1 MQILETMTV
10 RAIQGYL
17 IFILAAIAIRPCDAF
32 QVQGNQRR
40 ARLFSNTRCSSASID
55 VDDAGPNGFDT
66 VVSSRY
72 ACTRFHRHDGTT
84 SDPEDLMASLSN
96 SDVVESSKECLDV
109 SRRSPS
115 GFNAQPY
122 KLLMIHSQSKKEAL
136 AKYCIG
142 RNSDRVRDSD
152 CTVVFLSDKE
162 CLRSYKQFSQFLDD
176 NGTRTKKNAPDK
188 WTKRKIQAFILLF
201 SSGWPL
207 PRLIANPISFSMR
220 TVISCVS
227 VVTRRKILVPSL
239 GSADTW
245 ASKNTM
251 LVAMTFMLA
260 CTSRGLASCPMEGYN
275 VGGIRKALGIP
286 RRYSI
291 PIIVSVGTPFIRD
304 EEGMD
309 DIGMEHGAGLTNRYP
324 KDDVIL
330 DDSFS

>member
-1 MQILETMTV
+1 MTV
-10 RAIQGYL
+10 KAIQVYL
-17 IFILAAIAIRPCDAF
+17 MFLLAAIAVRPSYAL
-32 QVQGNQRR
+32 QGPGNQRR
-40 ARLFSNTRCSSASID
+40 ARLFSTVPCSSANID
-55 VDDAGPNGFDT
+55 IDPTGPDGFDT
-66 VVSSRY
+66 VVLSRY
-72 ACTRFHRHDGTT
+72 ACTRFHRHDGTI
-84 SDPEDLMASLSN
+84 SKPEDLIASVSN
-96 SDVVESSKECLDV
+96 SDVTKSAKECLDI

-122 KLLMIHSQSKKEAL
+122 KLLMIHSPSKKEAL
-136 AKYCIG
+136 AKYCLG

-162 CLRSYKQFSQFLDD
+162 GLRNYKKFDQFLDTSSSK
-176 NGTRTKKNAPDK
+176 NKKKAPNK
-188 WTKRKIQAFILLF
+188 WTKRKIQALILLF

-207 PRLIANPISFSMR
+207 PRVIANPISFSMR

-227 VVTRRKILVPSL
+227 VVTRRRILVPSL

-286 RRYSI
+286 KRYGI
-291 PIIVSVGTPFIRD
+291 PIIVSVGMPFIRD
-304 EEGMD
+304 KEGMD
-309 DIGMEHGAGLTNRYP
+309 DVGMEHGTGSKGGLTNRYP
-324 KDDVIL
+324 KDEVIL
-330 DDSFS
+330 DDVFS